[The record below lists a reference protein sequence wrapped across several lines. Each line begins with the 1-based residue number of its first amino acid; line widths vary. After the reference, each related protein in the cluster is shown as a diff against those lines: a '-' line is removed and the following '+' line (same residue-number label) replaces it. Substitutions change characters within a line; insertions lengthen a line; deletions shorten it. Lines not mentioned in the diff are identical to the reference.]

1 MPDLGEGHSFPVYWS
16 PTRASKQ
23 AVWSG
28 AIREPLSEKVDG
40 KQTNLRGVLGVFV
53 ASTVQAV
60 FYSAIGEE
68 LSRETLQATDPRE
81 VVHLEKMVPLPAKAF
96 RVSVRLLDA
105 EGQKRGLPGNAIL
118 EPR

>member
-1 MPDLGEGHSFPVYWS
+1 MLDPGEGHSFPVYWS

-28 AIREPLSEKVDG
+28 AIREPPSEKLDG
-40 KQTNLRGVLGVFV
+40 KQINLRGVLGVLV
-53 ASTVQAV
+53 AGTVEAV

-68 LSRETLQATDPRE
+68 LSRETLQALNPGE
-81 VVHLEKMVPLPAKAF
+81 LVHLEKMVPLPAKAF